1 MRQSSRFNP
10 IGGIAYIIPARRSQE
25 DTGSQVSTSEAEGY
39 TQENHPAC
47 IRIFGS
53 EVEAWDEKT
62 TRKACDEQSLPW
74 IPEVDKW
81 EITADEVRQV
91 V

>member
-1 MRQSSRFNP
+1 MEK
-10 IGGIAYIIPARRSQE
+10 AYIIPTRRSHE
-25 DTGSQVSTSEAEGY
+25 DTGSQVSTSEAEGCN
-39 TQENHPAC
+39 QENHPAC

-53 EVEAWDEKT
+53 EVEAWDEKN
-62 TRKACDEQSLPW
+62 TRQARNEQPLPR
-74 IPEVDKW
+74 IPEVQKW

>member
-1 MRQSSRFNP
+1 MRQSNRFYQW
-10 IGGIAYIIPARRSQE
+10 IAYIIPARRSHE
-25 DTGSQVSTSEAEGY
+25 DTGSQVSTSEAKGC

-47 IRIFGS
+47 IGVFGS
-53 EVEAWDEKT
+53 EVEAWDEKS
-62 TRKACDEQSLPW
+62 TRKACNEQSLPR
-74 IPEVDKW
+74 IPEVEKW